1 MTISNGQGGG
11 TSGWTMRRTLP
22 IGVAMLAQQI
32 ANGVLLGATYALFA
46 LGFTLMFGVLRV
58 INLTYGFYF
67 SAGALVALWLTRS
80 FGLSIWAALPVAS
93 VAAGGIAVV
102 LDGLLLTR
110 LRRMQ
115 APELSF
121 LMVTLGGV
129 LALYSAL
136 TAWLGPDIRRL
147 PPGVISAEA
156 WVVALP
162 GGALGGDVRI
172 TAAQV
177 LILGATA
184 VLVAGLLA
192 LMRGTRLGLAIRAMA
207 EKPDAAA
214 LMGIDTGRAARLVS
228 FISGCLAGAGGVLI
242 GLNFNAIHPYMG
254 ETMMLRGFVVII
266 VGGMGDLRGA
276 VLAGLGLGI
285 VEVMTA
291 GYVSS
296 GLKEAVAFLILVA
309 VLWTR
314 PSGLFGRAVVRRA

>member
-1 MTISNGQGGG
+1 
-11 TSGWTMRRTLP
+11 
-22 IGVAMLAQQI
+22 MLAQQL

-80 FGLSIWAALPVAS
+80 WGLGIWAALPLAA
-93 VAAGGIAVV
+93 VAAGLIAVV
-102 LDGLLLTR
+102 LDALLLTR
-110 LRRMQ
+110 LRRRQ

-129 LALYSAL
+129 LALYAAL
-136 TAWLGPDIRRL
+136 AAWLGSDIRRL

-156 WVVALP
+156 FT
-162 GGALGGDVRI
+162 LGPVRI
-172 TAAQV
+172 TAAQLLV
-177 LILGATA
+177 LGATA
-184 VLVAGLLA
+184 VLVGALTL

-207 EKPDAAA
+207 EKPDAAQ
-214 LMGIDTGRAARLVS
+214 LMGIDTGRAAALVS
-228 FISGCLAGAGGVLI
+228 FVSGCLAGAGGVLI

-276 VLAGLGLGI
+276 VLAGLALGVI
-285 VEVMTA
+285 EVMTA
-291 GYVSS
+291 GYLSS

-314 PSGLFGRAVVRRA
+314 PSGLFGRAVMRRA